1 MPISSLT
8 CWMPYGIDLRVSM
21 RLSTGKQASI
31 VFLRL
36 GIVDLIGLFSR
47 QKISPNTC
55 SCSLML
61 SYSSKWAGLVSPSLI
76 PVAGQSKW
84 MCHVL
89 CGIKGKVVHS
99 SFRSCCF
106 VQFHFFFDCQCFSIF
121 VFSVLMFHLVSVHW
135 VMVNPLDWYV
145 LVHHN

>member
-1 MPISSLT
+1 MIGWFSDLHFTLLCSST
-8 CWMPYGIDLRVSM
+8 VGIKSLPSHM
-21 RLSTGKQASI
+21 
-31 VFLRL
+31 L
-36 GIVDLIGLFSR
+36 GIVDLICLFSR

-61 SYSSKWAGLVSPSLI
+61 SYSSKWAGLVSPPLI

-106 VQFHFFFDCQCFSIF
+106 VQFLFF
-121 VFSVLMFHLVSVHW
+121 VFWLSVFQYFCFFNINVPFSFSSLS
-135 VMVNPLDWYV
+135 DG
-145 LVHHN
+145 